1 MTPQQRSRDYLT
13 ARGYTVATVEA
24 LKRFPDKKVPSCQAC
39 GAHKMVMVRVDLFG
53 FGDLLAFNGTN
64 TDIIQTTDKSNMS
77 HRWRKIQ
84 ESPEARAWLNAAA
97 SRNIIVHGWYKAG
110 NRWQVKE
117 RYFASDDF
125 DVTRMKDW
133 DEPETVLLPF

>member
-1 MTPQQRSRDYLT
+1 MTPQAKSRQYLE

-24 LKRFPDKKVPSCQAC
+24 IKRFPSKKVPPCRAC
-39 GAHKMVMVRVDLFG
+39 GAQKMVMVRSDLFG

-84 ESPEARAWLNAAA
+84 ESPQARAWLNAEAG
-97 SRNIIVHGWYKAG
+97 RNIVVHGWFKAN
-110 NRWQVKE
+110 NRWQVKV
-117 RYFASDDF
+117 RYFSADDF
-125 DVTRMKDW
+125 EVTRMKDW
-133 DEPETVLLPF
+133 DEPEAIPF